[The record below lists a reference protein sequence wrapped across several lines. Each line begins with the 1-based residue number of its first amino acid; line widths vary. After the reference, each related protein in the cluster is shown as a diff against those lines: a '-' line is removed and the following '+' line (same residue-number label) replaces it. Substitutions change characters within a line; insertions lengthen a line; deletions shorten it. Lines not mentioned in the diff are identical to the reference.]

1 MRGRLGLQSVPAHLP
16 WPLSLRNQGKACCS
30 SSGLPR
36 RCTTSRVLVGIDAA
50 TERSRLFP
58 TEGRAGMWCSPVPA
72 PPRDTRP
79 GPAGARRA
87 AGGRPG
93 ARVPGQGPTVGWAQP
108 GLPGGFFPPSNP
120 STQPPERRSEVAQ
133 FTSVFSSNH
142 RLACAVSRLSA
153 LEPSRR
159 RPLEGP
165 PRGQGRRV
173 TGRPSPPRSKSR
185 AALPDQQPAS
195 LTFPSPTSSS
205 SGSMYDPNDVP
216 DNISGARD
224 DAPMEMKPLP
234 ANVPQRSRGSFC
246 PACSLR

>member
-1 MRGRLGLQSVPAHLP
+1 MCRARGPLWGGPSLG
-16 WPLSLRNQGKACCS
+16 C
-30 SSGLPR
+30 
-36 RCTTSRVLVGIDAA
+36 
-50 TERSRLFP
+50 
-58 TEGRAGMWCSPVPA
+58 
-72 PPRDTRP
+72 P
-79 GPAGARRA
+79 GAFSRRA
-87 AGGRPG
+87 
-93 ARVPGQGPTVGWAQP
+93 THQP
-108 GLPGGFFPPSNP
+108 SH
-120 STQPPERRSEVAQ
+120 RSEEAKSLSSLQ
-133 FTSVFSSNH
+133 FFSSNH

-173 TGRPSPPRSKSR
+173 TGRPSPPRSKNR

-195 LTFPSPTSSS
+195 PAFPSPTSSS

-234 ANVPQRSRGSFC
+234 ANVPHGDQEEGSPALHMSSSCGHLRLGGSFAGEAGWQNTARMC
-246 PACSLR
+246 FGQNGFFLF